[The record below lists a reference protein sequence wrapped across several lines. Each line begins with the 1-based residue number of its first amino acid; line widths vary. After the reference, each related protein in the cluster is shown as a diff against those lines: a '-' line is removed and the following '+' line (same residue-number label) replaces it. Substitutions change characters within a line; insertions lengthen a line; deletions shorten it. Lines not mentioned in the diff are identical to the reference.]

1 MKRCFIYFMTV
12 LLSVAFSSCQDELT
26 YQPGELDAED
36 CYGVYFP
43 IQGGTGDIQIEPG
56 DQTFFTYTVR
66 RSNTEGELHIPV
78 KITDE
83 AKVFSAS
90 EIVFRDEEPTAEL
103 VVYFPSIERGVT
115 YDCTIELDGDQYVS
129 KYSKNSTSLRF
140 SVTMIQ
146 WNTLKG
152 PSGETMGKY
161 RDAIFQDWFSV
172 SNKNSERDIEI
183 QERDDMP
190 GYYRMFDVYDAS
202 FMSSIFGGNMSGNCV
217 YQAYTYIDATDP
229 DKVWIPTFKCG
240 LILHSD
246 YGEISIGS
254 YVADNAD
261 DFGASITSVYG
272 TLKEGVIEFPSGSL
286 QMKLE
291 MLGWY
296 SANNT
301 GNHRIILPGY
311 RAKDYDVDL
320 SVGVSDNSGLIPV
333 DIEMGR
339 DISQVWIAAFEGTL
353 TETAAAAKAQE
364 IAAGTITG
372 NVRKLKKA
380 SSFDLSFDKT
390 GMYSVVAVGFDQAGT
405 IKTYSNVSFGYL
417 NAEDAA
423 GDRKAVVLSC
433 GLTASDKYA
442 AEGLTARNSLELYIN
457 GKNIK
462 RLHAGIYEKSEWDN
476 NPEAVLNEIRE
487 FQMNKA
493 SLDLVNGEGLSMRQ
507 GYLVPGTEYALVLEA
522 YNGYRQEVF
531 VATRSTEG
539 KWDARLAQ
547 YDMGD
552 IDQDL
557 IPANLNGYYGDYRY
571 YAIENGMYS
580 REYLGDV
587 TISPGTGSMA
597 DYTYAT
603 VSGLF
608 PHARK
613 TFNMKDDR
621 MTFVY
626 LDGFL
631 YNFEQAFDH
640 FVYEGSFY
648 YPLALMYTESG
659 SAYGGRVGLMGGYVS
674 DGVFAIIDSGQFAD
688 YGEVCNGFALLAYAD
703 QNHTVNTGL
712 LGIVT
717 DMLLIR
723 PDIDDRLIAEN
734 GALVSEDDNDDDDDD
749 ETVTMGQIGDFRNLI
764 LRGPVNNVES
774 FDGFIKSAVDQ
785 IRSGSYIR
793 NYLDRRSI
801 PELNA
806 ATSFELQ
813 STSFEAIER

>member
-1 MKRCFIYFMTV
+1 MDMKRYFIYFMAA
-12 LLSVAFSSCQDELT
+12 LLSLALSSCQDELT
-26 YQPGELDAED
+26 YQPGEPDAED

-43 IQGGTGDIQIEPG
+43 IQSGTGDIQIEPG
-56 DQTFFTYTVR
+56 DPTYFKYTVR
-66 RSNTEGELHIPV
+66 RMNTEGELHIPV
-78 KITDE
+78 KITDD

-103 VVYFPSIERGVT
+103 VVYFPSIERGIT
-115 YDCTIELDGDQYVS
+115 YDCTIEIDDPQYAS
-129 KYSKNSTSLRF
+129 RYSENSTSIRF

-161 RDAIFQDWFSV
+161 RDAVFQDWFSV
-172 SNKNSERDIEI
+172 SNKNCERDIQI

-190 GYYRMFDVYDAS
+190 GYYRMFDVYNAS
-202 FMSSIFGGNMSGNCV
+202 FMSGIFGSNMSGNCV
-217 YQAYTYIDATDP
+217 YQAYTYVDATDP

-254 YVADNAD
+254 YVTDNSA

-272 TLKEGVIEFPSGSL
+272 KLREGVIEFPSGSL

-311 RAKDYDVDL
+311 RAKEYEVEL
-320 SVGVSDNSGLIPV
+320 SVGVSGNNGLIPV
-333 DIEMGR
+333 DLEMGR
-339 DISQVWIAAFEGTL
+339 DISQVWLAAFEGTL

-364 IAAGTITG
+364 IADGTIAE
-372 NVRKLKKA
+372 NVKKLKKD
-380 SSFDLSFDKT
+380 SSFDMSFDKT
-390 GMYSVVAVGFDQAGT
+390 GMYSLVAVGFDQSGT
-405 IKTYSNVSFGYL
+405 IKAHSTVSFGYL

-423 GDRKAVVLSC
+423 GDRKEVILSC
-433 GLTASDKYA
+433 GLIASDKYA
-442 AEGLTARNSLELYIN
+442 AEGLTAKNSLELYIN
-457 GKNIK
+457 GKNIQ
-462 RLHAGIYEKSEWDN
+462 RLHAGIYEKSEWDS
-476 NPEAVLNEIRE
+476 NPEAVLAEISQ
-487 FQMNKA
+487 FQMTKA
-493 SLDLVNGEGLSMRQ
+493 TLDLVNGEGLSMRQ
-507 GYLVPGTEYALVLEA
+507 GYLVPGTEYALVLKA
-522 YNGYRQEVF
+522 YNGYREKVF

-552 IDQDL
+552 IQQDL
-557 IPANLNGYYGDYRY
+557 IPANLDGYYGDYRY

-587 TISPGTGSMA
+587 TISPGTGSIP
-597 DYTYAT
+597 DYSYAT
-603 VSGLF
+603 ITGLF

-613 TFNMKDDR
+613 KFNMKDDR
-621 MTFVY
+621 MIFVY

-648 YPLALMYTESG
+648 YPMALMYTESG
-659 SAYGGRVGLMGGYVS
+659 SAYGGRVGLLGGYVS
-674 DGVFAIIDSGQFAD
+674 DGVFAIIDSGQYADYNEVCSGFVLLAFAD
-688 YGEVCNGFALLAYAD
+688 
-703 QNHTVNTGL
+703 QSHTVNTGM

-723 PDIDDRLIAEN
+723 PDVDDRLIAEN
-734 GALVSEDDNDDDDDD
+734 GPLVSENEGQDDDL
-749 ETVTMGQIGDFRNLI
+749 VTMGQIAGFRDLI
-764 LRGPVNNVES
+764 VRGPVNNVES
-774 FDGFIKSAVDQ
+774 FDGFIRSAIDQ
-785 IRSGSYIR
+785 VRSGNSVR
-793 NYLDRRSI
+793 NLLDYSSV
-801 PELNA
+801 PQMQNSGA
-806 ATSFELQ
+806 FELK
-813 STSFEAIER
+813 TASFEAIER